1 VRGADSVGADSEE
14 LVLLRFPLFSE
25 EEVSGFASA
34 AGASSVLRALVGFF
48 ASAGAASVAG
58 TAVTR
63 RDFFGVSGF
72 WISSIGN
79 NSFLIRNRFLL

>member
-1 VRGADSVGADSEE
+1 V
-14 LVLLRFPLFSE
+14 LVERLRFPLLSAGAD
-25 EEVSGFASA
+25 SAGFEYAD
-34 AGASSVLRALVGFF
+34 GASSVLRALVGFF

-63 RDFFGVSGF
+63 RDFFGVSAF

-79 NSFLIRNRFLL
+79 NSFLIRNLFLM